1 MEGGINDAVLVSM
14 LTAED
19 QTGRYRV
26 GMFDD
31 PYYDAAAAVAIKLS
45 LTQRLFSLS

>member
-14 LTAED
+14 TAED

>member
-1 MEGGINDAVLVSM
+1 MEGGINDAVLDSM
-14 LTAED
+14 TAED